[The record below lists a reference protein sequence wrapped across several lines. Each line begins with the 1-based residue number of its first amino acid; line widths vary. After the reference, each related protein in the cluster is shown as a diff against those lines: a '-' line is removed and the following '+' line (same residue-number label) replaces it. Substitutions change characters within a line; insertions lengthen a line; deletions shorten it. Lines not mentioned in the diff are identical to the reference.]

1 MSKGIHKTLSQV
13 RLSPGPLGVTAK
25 ETAARASRRSE
36 ALRGFQGNAAGTG
49 VTQSIIIVSSKLR
62 DNPASQIAHQV
73 GTISH
78 FYDYRWIL
86 PGLNCSLLS
95 VLVDQDSNG
104 PMYALQTVMTRP
116 YFPHL
121 EISAVSL
128 VI

>member
-1 MSKGIHKTLSQV
+1 MRQSH
-13 RLSPGPLGVTAK
+13 GPLGVTAK
-25 ETAARASRRSE
+25 ETAARVFRRSKD
-36 ALRGFQGNAAGTG
+36 LRGFPGNATGTG
-49 VTQSIIIVSSKLR
+49 VTQSTIIVSSKLR
-62 DNPASQIAHQV
+62 GNPAPQIAHQV
-73 GTISH
+73 GTISY

-104 PMYALQTVMTRP
+104 PMYALQTVMARP

>member
-1 MSKGIHKTLSQV
+1 MSKGIHKTLTQV
-13 RLSPGPLGVTAK
+13 RQSHGPLGVTAK
-25 ETAARASRRSE
+25 ETAARVSRRSKD
-36 ALRGFQGNAAGTG
+36 LRGFPGNATGTG
-49 VTQSIIIVSSKLR
+49 VTQSTIIVSSKLR
-62 DNPASQIAHQV
+62 GNPAPQIAHQV

-78 FYDYRWIL
+78 FYDYRWIH

-104 PMYALQTVMTRP
+104 PIYALQKVMARP